1 MSQPVSDTHF
11 EAEYLI
17 ETPLDPAK
25 VAEIMA
31 GEQSSGTFIRVAG
44 ETDDLRARARAEV
57 IAVDLLEDRPEPTL
71 PSAWLQR
78 RGIAGPFK
86 RARVRIRF
94 PIANIGVNLSALAS
108 TVAGN
113 LYDLGEVTGLR
124 LQTMTLPASYRRRYP
139 MPKQGIAGTRA
150 LMKAGEGPL
159 LGSIIKPNVGMSP
172 AETAAQVA
180 ILCQAGID
188 FIKDDEISANP
199 DHAPLR
205 ERIPAVMAEIKR
217 AEDRSGRRVMMAFN
231 ITDETDAMRRHAD
244 LVAREG
250 GTCVMANLNW
260 CGFSAVE
267 TLRRSTDLALHGHRN
282 GFGALS
288 RCVVLGIG
296 FGAYQV
302 LWRLAGVDHMHVHG
316 LDGKFAQDNQEV
328 IDSTALCLTPLD
340 DQSDDRVLPAFSS
353 GQWAGTV
360 PATRQAAGGDDFLF
374 MAGGGIAGHPGGAAA
389 GVESIRAA
397 FEATR
402 TGQTLEDAAK
412 SSQPLRQAL
421 EFFGSKAA

>member
-1 MSQPVSDTHF
+1 MVTDTHF
-11 EAEYLI
+11 TADYLI
-17 ETPLDPAK
+17 ETPLSLAK

-31 GEQSSGTFIRVAG
+31 GEQSSGTFIRVEG

-57 IAVDLLEDRPEPTL
+57 IEVVDLGEIDHPTL
-71 PSAWLQR
+71 PSAWLAR
-78 RGIAGPFK
+78 RNVTANPH
-86 RARVRIRF
+86 RATVKIRF
-94 PIANIGVNLSALAS
+94 PIDNVGINLSALAS

-124 LQTMTLPASYRRRYP
+124 LENITLPSSWRRQYA
-139 MPKQGIAGTRA
+139 MPRQGIAGTRS
-150 LMKAGEGPL
+150 LMSVEEGPMI
-159 LGSIIKPNVGMSP
+159 GSIIKPNVGL
-172 AETAAQVA
+172 TAQDTAKLVER
-180 ILCQAGID
+180 LCAAGID

-199 DHAPLR
+199 VHAPLA
-205 ERIPAVMAEIKR
+205 ERIPAVMAAVRR
-217 AEDRSGRRVMMAFN
+217 AEDKLGRRVMIAFN

-244 LVAREG
+244 LVAQQG

-288 RCVVLGIG
+288 RCDVLGVG

-316 LDGKFAQDNQEV
+316 LDGKFAQENSEV
-328 IDSTALCLTPLD
+328 IDSTAMCLAPLD

-360 PATRQAAGGDDFLF
+360 PATWKTAGGEDFLF
-374 MAGGGIAGHPGGAAA
+374 MAGGGIMGHPGGPAE
-389 GVESIRAA
+389 GIESIRAA
-397 FEATR
+397 FRAMREGR
-402 TGQTLEDAAK
+402 TLEDAAGT
-412 SSQPLRQAL
+412 SEPLRIAL
-421 EFFGSKAA
+421 EFFGQAA

>member
-1 MSQPVSDTHF
+1 MTDTHF
-11 EAEYLI
+11 TADYLI
-17 ETPLDPAK
+17 ETPLPLEK

-31 GEQSSGTFIRVAG
+31 GEQSSGTFIRVEG

-57 IAVDLLEDRPEPTL
+57 LGVVDLGEIDHPTL
-71 PSAWLQR
+71 PSAWLNR
-78 RGIAGPFK
+78 RGITARPH
-86 RARVRIRF
+86 RATVKIRF
-94 PIANIGVNLSALAS
+94 PIDNIGVNLAALAS

-124 LQTMTLPASYRRRYP
+124 LENINLPASWRRQYLL
-139 MPKQGIAGTRA
+139 PKQGIAGTLRLTGVA
-150 LMKAGEGPL
+150 EGPMI
-159 LGSIIKPNVGMSP
+159 GSIIKPNVGLTP
-172 AETAAQVA
+172 EDTAKLVGQ
-180 ILCQAGID
+180 LCDAGVD

-199 DHAPLR
+199 VHAPLAK
-205 ERIPAVMAEIKR
+205 RIPAVMAAVRR
-217 AEDRSGRRVMMAFN
+217 AEDRLGRRVMIAFN

-244 LVAREG
+244 LVASEG

-288 RCVVLGIG
+288 RCDVLGIG

-316 LDGKFAQDNQEV
+316 LDGKFAQENSEV
-328 IDSTALCLTPLD
+328 IESTAMCLTALD

-360 PATRQAAGGDDFLF
+360 PVTWKAAGGDDFLF
-374 MAGGGIAGHPGGAAA
+374 MAGGGIMGHPGGPAA
-389 GVESIRAA
+389 GIESIRAA
-397 FEATR
+397 FHAMKN
-402 TGQTLEDAAK
+402 GKTLEDAADT
-412 SSQPLRQAL
+412 SEPLRKAL
-421 EFFGSKAA
+421 EFFGKAA